1 MPRPTDDFG
10 LQLSIIDRLTDLD
23 PGSAKDPRHSGWE
36 TAREFKASLC
46 RDLAAIL
53 NTRRA
58 DEDFD
63 PAFVQCTNSILTYG
77 VADFTSY
84 NLNNGFDRE
93 RVRQSVE
100 RAIRQF
106 EPRLTHVTVTVEQP
120 DSIRPLLKFQIEAI
134 LRTDSAASE
143 PVVFDATIH
152 RDSRRVSVSGADS

>member
-1 MPRPTDDFG
+1 MPRPNDEFR
-10 LQLSIIDRLTDLD
+10 LQLSIMDRLTDLD
-23 PGSAKDPRHSGWE
+23 PESSKDPRRSAWE

-84 NLNNGFDRE
+84 NLNSGFDRE

-100 RAIRQF
+100 RAIRKF

-120 DSIRPLLKFQIEAI
+120 DSIRPVLKFQIEAM
-134 LRTDSAASE
+134 LRTDSTAAE
-143 PVVFDATIH
+143 AVVFDATIH
-152 RDSRRVSVSGADS
+152 RDSRRVSVSGSDS